1 MSDGGESLDALRL
14 DALRLRMQ
22 LQRELIADRI
32 GPARGAPAEFPRS
45 LTMRLLLR
53 HPWLIARLLAGA
65 RGPDRRLLRAA
76 GVAAAVFAATAL
88 ARRTPRR

>member
-1 MSDGGESLDALRL
+1 VSDGGESLDALRL

-22 LQRELIADRI
+22 LQRAVIAERI
-32 GPARGAPAEFPRS
+32 GPARGEPAKFPRS
-45 LTMRLLLR
+45 LSMRLLLR

>member
-1 MSDGGESLDALRL
+1 MSGGDASLEALRL

-22 LQRELIADRI
+22 LQRAVIAERI
-32 GPARGAPAEFPRS
+32 GPARGAPATFPRS

-53 HPWLIARLLAGA
+53 HPWLVARLLAA
-65 RGPDRRLLRAA
+65 ASGPDRRLLRAA
-76 GVAAAVFAATAL
+76 GVAAAAVAATAL